1 MKGNR
6 RSGLFTLFLTASLV
20 VCGCGGQEQAQPEEQ
35 ARQQAVAVKAVT
47 AQTGTLTVSNE
58 FIGTVA
64 PQQQVSVIPM
74 VSGVIDE
81 VYAQVGDEVQAGDVL
96 FHIEDDAARLQKES
110 AELSK
115 NSAEAAAQMQ
125 LGSAQVLNNISM
137 ESNIRSIEF
146 QIQNAKDQYQATVDG
161 VANAKQ
167 AKSDMDS
174 ALSKINNSIGELQ
187 SQQSNRQKVIQDA
200 QQYINPLTGEWENPY
215 PGEYGKP
222 DQYRYPD
229 DGRASDPAQT
239 EESSSSEETE
249 TDTEAEETPADS
261 QEETLPQNAET
272 GPEGETAPQNTE
284 TGSKGETAPQNMVT
298 ASQGETTPQSTETSP
313 QGETAPQNAETTPQ
327 GETTPQNTVAAS
339 QGETA
344 PQSTETSPQG
354 ETAPQGTETSSE
366 GEPAPQSM
374 ETAPQGETAPE
385 TEGNRYFSLEIVQ
398 EAFPVYLAEGES
410 REELPLHPGGFA
422 NESEAWDAY
431 NRQQKINRVKS
442 QVSDMGY
449 SAGDIISGKASQD
462 MLQTAAQIVSLQYQ
476 ASQIQ
481 SSQANMDSSIAQAE
495 TSRDAAKKTIDFYED
510 NLEDAQVTYGI
521 ANGQSYQDTAATLAN
536 QIAAAD
542 VGVRS
547 AQLQLEY
554 YSPTTPIS
562 GIVVSRSIEQYGI
575 AQPGYAAYVI
585 SNQDAMNITFSVSG
599 QVRENLA
606 VGMPVKLEKDGE
618 QYDGTIIEIGEAVET
633 QTGGLFTVK
642 AVTDVGGDKLVSGS
656 AVKLIVD
663 TFQAEN
669 AVLLPYDAV
678 HFESEQ
684 AYVFVIS
691 DGKAVRTPVEVGLM
705 NEDTVEITG
714 GLTSGVK
721 VVSTWSSQL
730 EDGISVRIIG
740 ENQPAESTASGQE
753 DAG

>member
-6 RSGLFTLFLTASLV
+6 RSGLFILFLTASLV
-20 VCGCGGQEQAQPEEQ
+20 VCGCGGQEQDQPEEQ

-64 PQQQVSVIPM
+64 PQQQVSVMPM

-187 SQQSNRQKVIQDA
+187 SQQSSRQQVIQDA

-215 PGEYGKP
+215 PDEYGKP

-239 EESSSSEETE
+239 EEYSSSEETE

-284 TGSKGETAPQNMVT
+284 TGSKGETAPQNTETSPEGETTPQNTETGPEGETTPQNMVT
-298 ASQGETTPQSTETSP
+298 ASQGETTPQ
-313 QGETAPQNAETTPQ
+313 N
-327 GETTPQNTVAAS
+327 
-339 QGETA
+339 
-344 PQSTETSPQG
+344 TETSPQG

-385 TEGNRYFSLEIVQ
+385 TEENRYFSLEIVQ

-431 NRQQKINRVKS
+431 NRQQTINRVKS

-562 GIVVSRSIEQYGI
+562 GTVVSRSIEQYGI

-663 TFQAEN
+663 TFRAEN

-714 GLTSGVK
+714 GLTSGAK

-740 ENQPAESTASGQE
+740 ENQPAESAASGQE

>member
-6 RSGLFTLFLTASLV
+6 RSGLFILFLTASLV
-20 VCGCGGQEQAQPEEQ
+20 VCGCGGQEQDQPEEQ

-64 PQQQVSVIPM
+64 PQQQVSVMPM

-110 AELSK
+110 AEISK

-146 QIQNAKDQYQATVDG
+146 QLQNAKDQYQATVDG
-161 VANAKQ
+161 AANAKQ
-167 AKSDMDS
+167 TKSDMES

-187 SQQSNRQKVIQDA
+187 SQQSNRQKVIQNA

-215 PGEYGKP
+215 PKEYGKP

-229 DGRASDPAQT
+229 DGSASDPAQT
-239 EESSSSEETE
+239 EEASSSEET
-249 TDTEAEETPADS
+249 DTTAEETGSDS
-261 QEETLPQNAET
+261 Q
-272 GPEGETAPQNTE
+272 GETSPQNTE
-284 TGSKGETAPQNMVT
+284 T
-298 ASQGETTPQSTETSP
+298 TS
-313 QGETAPQNAETTPQ
+313 Q
-327 GETTPQNTVAAS
+327 GETTPQNTETGS
-339 QGETA
+339 QEETTSQSAETGPDGEPA
-344 PQSTETSPQG
+344 PQS
-354 ETAPQGTETSSE
+354 TETSSE

-374 ETAPQGETAPE
+374 ETTPQGETAPE
-385 TEGNRYFSLEIVQ
+385 TEENRYFSLEIVQ

-431 NRQQKINRVKS
+431 NRQQTINRVKS

>member
-6 RSGLFTLFLTASLV
+6 RSGLFILFLTASLV
-20 VCGCGGQEQAQPEEQ
+20 VCGCGGQEQDQPEEQ
-35 ARQQAVAVKAVT
+35 DRQQAVAVKAVT

-64 PQQQVSVIPM
+64 PQQQVSVMPM

-174 ALSKINNSIGELQ
+174 ALSEINNSIGELQ
-187 SQQSNRQKVIQDA
+187 SQQSNRQQVIQDA

-239 EESSSSEETE
+239 EESSSSEEM
-249 TDTEAEETPADS
+249 DTGA
-261 QEETLPQNAET
+261 
-272 GPEGETAPQNTE
+272 GE
-284 TGSKGETAPQNMVT
+284 TGSSSQGETTPQNMVT
-298 ASQGETTPQSTETSP
+298 ASQGETT
-313 QGETAPQNAETTPQ
+313 
-327 GETTPQNTVAAS
+327 
-339 QGETA
+339 

-385 TEGNRYFSLEIVQ
+385 TEENRYFSLEIVQ

-431 NRQQKINRVKS
+431 NRQQTINRVKS

-562 GIVVSRSIEQYGI
+562 GTVVSRTIEQYGI

-663 TFQAEN
+663 TFRAEN

-714 GLTSGVK
+714 GLTSGTK

-740 ENQPAESTASGQE
+740 ENQPAESAASEQE